1 MVMTLARPRR
11 APLAVAPAL
20 VAGNVRFVPG
30 VSDGHSPIAGT
41 AAGFSIATTD
51 VPAAGIRRCNNAPS
65 DASAE
70 SFSRIP

>member
-51 VPAAGIRRCNNAPS
+51 VPAAGIRRCNNAPL